1 MSIAGISSSNRRI
14 LSGPLV
20 TNRIHGVGWY
30 SCSSVEGWKNVVLKG
45 CVNCVTTKVIGDA
58 MQAHPERCREYAEW
72 SMCEVHYHYVQG
84 GNLSRR

>member
-1 MSIAGISSSNRRI
+1 MNLKRSFSDQQDPW
-14 LSGPLV
+14 SGLV
-20 TNRIHGVGWY
+20 FVQQ
-30 SCSSVEGWKNVVLKG
+30 SVEGWKNVVLKG